1 MENQFTNCEAYDN
14 LFPKYKNWEEVPMS
28 TLNFNS
34 KTSQVC
40 FVSLPKD
47 KALEII
53 TSKAIP
59 VNTIAYEYS
68 DEMNQN
74 ILKLADAVTNLD
86 VEETARL
93 ADLLIGQM
101 EERNQ

>member
-59 VNTIAYEYS
+59 VNTSTKNFHTNKCINNFLVYRYS
-68 DEMNQN
+68 FPHIFKKK
-74 ILKLADAVTNLD
+74 ILHA
-86 VEETARL
+86 
-93 ADLLIGQM
+93 
-101 EERNQ
+101 

>member
-47 KALEII
+47 NNSII
-53 TSKAIP
+53 LWSNSWLMFRRPKWLCHR
-59 VNTIAYEYS
+59 S
-68 DEMNQN
+68 
-74 ILKLADAVTNLD
+74 
-86 VEETARL
+86 
-93 ADLLIGQM
+93 
-101 EERNQ
+101 

>member
-40 FVSLPKD
+40 FED
-47 KALEII
+47 
-53 TSKAIP
+53 
-59 VNTIAYEYS
+59 
-68 DEMNQN
+68 
-74 ILKLADAVTNLD
+74 
-86 VEETARL
+86 
-93 ADLLIGQM
+93 
-101 EERNQ
+101 